1 MKEQECSIC
10 SDKIYPEPVSNW
22 DKGHNAYPVN
32 EGRCCSICN
41 DTIVTP
47 VRIMMFFKD
56 KEERE
61 IFDEQKE
68 KTRKA

>member
-22 DKGHNAYPVN
+22 DAYPVN

-56 KEERE
+56 KEERK
-61 IFDEQKE
+61 ILDEQKE
-68 KTRKA
+68 KIRKA